1 MKLRS
6 ICMVVAFCAALVIPS
21 ATQSQSDTYPTKP
34 IRLVVP
40 FAPGGLS
47 DILARIM
54 AARMGESLGRPMVV
68 DNRAGAGG
76 NIGTELVA
84 KAAPDGY
91 TLLFCSPT
99 LALSPSLYSKLG
111 FDPVKDFAPVAQVA
125 GATNLVV
132 VNPSLNVRSF
142 KELIELAKAKPGV
155 LNYGSGGVGTTGQ
168 LAAELLKLTAN
179 VNIVHI
185 AYKGAGLAVTALLG
199 NEVQVMFAPLPLV
212 LPHVNS
218 GKLLPLAVTSAERSR
233 AVPNVPTIA
242 EVAIPGFDVTS
253 WFGIVAPAGTPP
265 AVVNRLS
272 ADAGKALQSADVQ
285 EKMAGQGAAPFHR
298 ASDDFGQ
305 YIQDEVKKWA
315 EVIKRAGIKM

>member
-1 MKLRS
+1 MKLRAV
-6 ICMVVAFCAALVIPS
+6 CMVVAFCAALFIPG
-21 ATQSQSDTYPTKP
+21 AAESQSDKYPTKP

-40 FAPGGLS
+40 FPPGGLS
-47 DILARIM
+47 DILARIV
-54 AARMGESLGRPMVV
+54 AARMGESLGRPIVI

-111 FDPVKDFAPVAQVA
+111 FDPIKDFVPVAQVA
-125 GATNLVV
+125 SATNLVV
-132 VNPSLNVRSF
+132 VNSSLNVRSI
-142 KELIELAKAKPGV
+142 KQLIELAQAKPGI

-179 VNIVHI
+179 VNIVHV

-212 LPHVNS
+212 LPHVNG
-218 GKLLPLAVTSAERSR
+218 GKLLPLAVTSSERSR

-253 WFGIVAPAGTPP
+253 WFGILAPAGTPRTIIE
-265 AVVNRLS
+265 RLS
-272 ADAGKALQSADVQ
+272 TDAGKALQSADVQ
-285 EKMAGQGAAPFHR
+285 EKMAGQGAEPR
-298 ASDDFGQ
+298 LRSSDDFGK
-305 YIQDEVKKWA
+305 YIQIEIKKWA
-315 EVIKRAGIKM
+315 EVIKRAGIKI

>member
-1 MKLRS
+1 MKLRA
-6 ICMVVAFCAALVIPS
+6 ICMVVAFCAALFI
-21 ATQSQSDTYPTKP
+21 AGAAQSQSDKYPTKP

-40 FAPGGLS
+40 FPPGGLS
-47 DILARIM
+47 DILARIV
-54 AARMGESLGRPMVV
+54 AARMGESLGRPVV
-68 DNRAGAGG
+68 IDNRAGAGG

-111 FDPVKDFAPVAQVA
+111 FDPIKDFVPVAQVA
-125 GATNLVV
+125 SATNLVV
-132 VNPSLNVRSF
+132 VNPLLNVRSI
-142 KELIELAKAKPGV
+142 KQLIELAQAKPGV

-179 VNIVHI
+179 VNIVHV

-242 EVAIPGFDVTS
+242 ETAIPGFDVTS
-253 WFGIVAPAGTPP
+253 WFGILAPAGTPRTIIE
-265 AVVNRLS
+265 RLS
-272 ADAGKALQSADVQ
+272 TDAGKALQSADVQ
-285 EKMAGQGAAPFHR
+285 EKMAGQGAEPSLR
-298 ASDDFGQ
+298 SSDDFGK
-305 YIQDEVKKWA
+305 YIQIEIKKWA
-315 EVIKRAGIKM
+315 EVIKRAGIKI

>member
-6 ICMVVAFCAALVIPS
+6 MCMVVAVCAALFIPG
-21 ATQSQSDTYPTKP
+21 AARSQSDTYPTKP

-54 AARMGESLGRPMVV
+54 AARLGESLGRPMVV

-125 GATNLVV
+125 AATNLVV

-142 KELIELAKAKPGV
+142 KELIDLAKAKPGA

-168 LAAELLKLTAN
+168 LAAELLKLNAN
-179 VNIVHI
+179 INIVHV

-253 WFGIVAPAGTPP
+253 WFGVVAPAGTPR

-272 ADAGKALQSADVQ
+272 TDAGKALQSAEVK
-285 EKMAGQGAAPFHR
+285 EKMAGQGAEPFLR
-298 ASDDFGQ
+298 TADDFGN
-305 YIQDEVKKWA
+305 YIQVEVKKWA

>member
-1 MKLRS
+1 MTLRS
-6 ICMVVAFCAALVIPS
+6 ICMVLTVCAALFIPGT
-21 ATQSQSDTYPTKP
+21 ALPQSDKYPTKP

-47 DILARIM
+47 DILARIV
-54 AARMGESLGRPMVV
+54 AGRLGESLGRPMVI

-99 LALSPSLYSKLG
+99 FALSPSLYSKLG
-111 FDPVKDFAPVAQVA
+111 FDPIKDFSPVAQVA
-125 GATNLVV
+125 SATNLVV
-132 VNPSLNVRSF
+132 VNPSLNVRSITQ
-142 KELIELAKAKPGV
+142 LIELAQAKPGTI
-155 LNYGSGGVGTTGQ
+155 NYGSGGVGTSGQ

-179 VNIVHI
+179 VNIVHVP
-185 AYKGAGLAVTALLG
+185 YKGAAPAVTALLG

-218 GKLLPLAVTSAERSR
+218 GKLQPLAVTGAARSR

-253 WFGIVAPAGTPP
+253 WFGILAPASTPQ
-265 AVVNRLS
+265 AIVSRLN
-272 ADAGKALQSADVQ
+272 ADTGKALQSADVQ
-285 EKMAGQGAAPFHR
+285 EKMAGQGAEPSLR
-298 ASDDFGQ
+298 SSDDFGRH
-305 YIQDEVKKWA
+305 IQSEIKKWG
-315 EVIKRAGIKM
+315 EVIKRAGITM

>member
-1 MKLRS
+1 MKLRA
-6 ICMVVAFCAALVIPS
+6 IYMVVAFCAALFIPG
-21 ATQSQSDTYPTKP
+21 AARSQSDTYPIKP

-47 DILARIM
+47 DILARIT
-54 AARMGESLGRPMVV
+54 AARLGESLGRPMVV

-125 GATNLVV
+125 AATNLVV

-142 KELIELAKAKPGV
+142 KELIELAKAKPGA

-168 LAAELLKLTAN
+168 LAAELLKLNAN
-179 VNIVHI
+179 INIVHV

-212 LPHVNS
+212 LPHVTS

-253 WFGIVAPAGTPP
+253 WFGIVAPAGTPR

-272 ADAGKALQSADVQ
+272 ADAGKALQSAEVK
-285 EKMAGQGAAPFHR
+285 EKMAGQGAEPFLR
-298 ASDDFGQ
+298 TADDFGN
-305 YIQDEVKKWA
+305 YIQVEVKKWA